1 MSDDGER
8 VDEVSAG
15 GNWKGDGDE
24 RFCGDGVKMWTRGEG
39 YELT

>member
-24 RFCGDGVKMWTRGEG
+24 GFVVMG
-39 YELT
+39 